1 VTVEEARLQL
11 VQDAT
16 DPHSKL
22 VVMRTSARADFSRR
36 DTAPTTAASSN
47 TTSSRG
53 TTGTSAGSS
62 GASSGVR
69 EDALSLELISLESF
83 VDHDMSRSG
92 PTKRVT
98 QVLQHCNGTT
108 V

>member
-1 VTVEEARLQL
+1 VCYVAATVEEARLQL

-36 DTAPTTAASSN
+36 DTTPTTAATATASSS
-47 TTSSRG
+47 TTV
-53 TTGTSAGSS
+53 TSAGSS

-98 QVLQHCNGTT
+98 QVR
-108 V
+108 